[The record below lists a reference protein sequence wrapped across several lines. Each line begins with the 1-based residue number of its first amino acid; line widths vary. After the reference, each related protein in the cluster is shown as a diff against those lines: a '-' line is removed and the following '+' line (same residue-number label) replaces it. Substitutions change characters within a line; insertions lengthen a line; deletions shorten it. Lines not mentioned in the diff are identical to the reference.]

1 MKQMKTWLSL
11 LLALLLCLSAAAC
24 AADPTPSTGGNAP
37 AVPSFP
43 ISGGTIPAETTEPK
57 PEIICQRLP
66 AEVEAPDG
74 VPVLKWVCISYYNDT
89 IYNEE
94 AAKEINKV
102 LAEKGLPFRLQFIIW
117 SATAYLDLMLE
128 PEVTASL
135 AEADLIC
142 GDFKRKDA
150 ETYLMP
156 ITEYIRGD
164 SSPSLKDA
172 VPHNAYWY
180 SGLRGDEIYGIPTNV
195 LYTMSNGWWV
205 SESVLTTMGI
215 TEADFDG
222 DFWKMDDLFARI
234 YEANDRR
241 PFLYCDRAPGV
252 SGYSVG
258 RMLQDY
264 TPSIF
269 SFTLP
274 NHFQQIGSCFAI
286 DYRNG
291 TPKVVN
297 YLETEYVRKSQDAMK
312 RYADAG
318 YTTTESSDMLVS
330 YSNIFS
336 NETVYSA
343 EDKTYYIP
351 NESLRFPT
359 NANGGT
365 LAGVAAA
372 TRYSAE
378 ALLLLALIADDGH
391 FRELVLFGAEGQDHT
406 RTDSGGFSTITRD
419 DGTLYRMSQLSP
431 FAGLYSNAFEIH
443 LPVKEGSTRLE
454 THKALIGD
462 SHLEIPIIFDF
473 SAVAD
478 ETAAVNAFLARVG
491 EKEDDPPIFF
501 GRVGYLTDAEYDQM
515 LAEIRAA
522 GGDKIQAELQRQL
535 DAWLAENPDWN
546 K

>member
-1 MKQMKTWLSL
+1 MKQMKKWLPL
-11 LLALLLCLSAAAC
+11 LLALVLCLSAAAC
-24 AADPTPSTGGNAP
+24 AADPMPSTGGNTP

-74 VPVLKWVCISYYNDT
+74 IPVLKWVCIPYYSDT
-89 IYNEE
+89 VYNEE
-94 AAKEINKV
+94 AVKEINKV

-117 SATAYLDLMLE
+117 SAVAYLDLLLE

-142 GDFKRKDA
+142 GDFSPRDA
-150 ETYLMP
+150 EIYLMP
-156 ITEYIRGD
+156 ITEYVRGT
-164 SSPSLKDA
+164 SSPSLKNA
-172 VPHNAYWY
+172 VPHDAYWY
-180 SGLRGDEIYGIPTNV
+180 SGLRGDEIYGIPTSV
-195 LYTMSNGWWV
+195 RTALSNGWWV

-215 TEADFDG
+215 TEADFAG
-222 DFWKMDDLFARI
+222 DFWEMDDLFVRI
-234 YEANDRR
+234 YEANDRK
-241 PFLYCDRAPGV
+241 PFLYCNQAPGDP
-252 SGYSVG
+252 GYSVG
-258 RMLQDY
+258 RILQDY
-264 TPSIF
+264 TPSVF

-318 YTTTESSDMLVS
+318 YITTESSKMLVS

-351 NESLRFPT
+351 NESLRLSS
-359 NANGGT
+359 NIHGGT
-365 LAGVAAA
+365 LAGVSAA
-372 TRYSAE
+372 TQHSAE
-378 ALLLLALIADDGH
+378 ALQLLALIGDDGA
-391 FRELVLFGAEGQDHT
+391 FRELVLFGVEGQDHT
-406 RTDSGGFSTITRD
+406 RSDSGGFSTVTRD
-419 DGTLYRMSQLSP
+419 DGTLYRMGQLSP
-431 FAGLYSNAFEIH
+431 FAGLYSNAFDIT
-443 LPVKEGSTRLE
+443 LPLKEGSTRLQ
-454 THKALIGD
+454 THKELLDD
-462 SHLEIPIIFDF
+462 SYLELPITFDF

-478 ETAAVNAFLARVG
+478 ETAAVNSFLARFG
-491 EKEDDPPIFF
+491 EKKEDPPIFF
-501 GRVGYLTDAEYDQM
+501 GRVGYLTNEEYDTM
-515 LAEIRAA
+515 LAEIKAA
-522 GGDKIQAELQRQL
+522 GGDKILAELQRQL
-535 DAWLAENPDWN
+535 DEWLKKNPDW
-546 K
+546 